1 MKRPTTASLKRVT
14 AENLA
19 TLGAERLAELLV
31 SAAAT
36 RPELKRRLRME
47 LAAEQGADHL
57 VAEIDKRLASLTTSR
72 GKISWRQRPSFVR
85 DFDALRVLIVERL
98 AALDQVLALD
108 RLWSFLDLAPRL
120 ATRLRDRDGELA
132 AVFAKAAAE
141 IGELLGQ
148 ADADAGAEALAAAL
162 ARQPSA
168 WAVWLPIALP
178 NTPTGV
184 IQHAL
189 ASLVARPGAT
199 TAWLPL
205 VRLLADAAGDIET
218 YRASFSAEAL
228 KAPAVAAEI
237 AQRLMVAERIDEA
250 GKVLE
255 AARQS
260 PTRPGLLGRKP
271 VEPDFAWETAW
282 IDYLERIGQA
292 EAAQGARWASFER
305 TLSLD
310 RAKAFVSRLADFDD
324 VEAENRAFAHAA
336 AHSDLAAALGLLV
349 EWPALLEASQLILAR
364 RDDID
369 VDDDKAEAWSARLK
383 PRYPAAAELLLR
395 KTAAKAFR
403 RRDFKTSDRLT
414 ALADA
419 ISPEA

>member
-1 MKRPTTASLKRVT
+1 VT
-14 AENLA
+14 AENLV

-57 VAEIDKRLASLTTSR
+57 VVEIDKRLGSLTTSR

-98 AALDQVLALD
+98 AALDKPMALD

-132 AVFAKAAAE
+132 AVFALAAAE
-141 IGELLGQ
+141 IGELLRQ
-148 ADADAGAEALAAAL
+148 VDADAGADALASAL
-162 ARQPSA
+162 AKQPAA
-168 WAVWLPIALP
+168 WAIWLPVALP
-178 NTPTGV
+178 NTPSDV
-184 IQHAL
+184 VQRAL
-189 ASLVARPGAT
+189 VTRVARSGAT
-199 TAWLPL
+199 AAWLPL

-237 AQRLMVAERIDEA
+237 AQRLMAADRVDEA
-250 GKVLE
+250 RQVLE

-260 PTRPGLLGRKP
+260 KRPGLLGRRT

-282 IDYLERIGQA
+282 IDYLERTGQA
-292 EAAQGARWASFER
+292 QAAQAARWASFER
-305 TLSLD
+305 TLSLE

-336 AHSDLAAALGLLV
+336 GHADFAAALGLLV

-364 RDDID
+364 ADDID

-383 PRYPAAAELLLR
+383 PRYPVAAELLLR
-395 KTAAKAFR
+395 RTAAKAFR

-414 ALADA
+414 ALADS
-419 ISPEA
+419 ISPVE